1 MSKKKPREEKAPD
14 ESNRRKFLGSIGGAA
29 AATIVASTVV
39 GAKGSQQATAPTPAD
54 ACEVGTV
61 TGACAI
67 AVDRMTQEGRIV
79 QILGRVRDGKVI
91 FDQSN
96 LEIFARKYPNA
107 DMAFVAVNAPFDP
120 MPHACTN

>member
-14 ESNRRKFLGSIGGAA
+14 DSNRRKFLGSIGGAA

-39 GAKGSQQATAPTPAD
+39 GAKSSQSATTPAD

-67 AVDRMTQEGRIV
+67 SVDRMQQEGRIV
-79 QILGRVRDGKVI
+79 QVIGRVRNGKVI
-91 FDQSN
+91 FDQSD

-120 MPHACTN
+120 MPHACNN